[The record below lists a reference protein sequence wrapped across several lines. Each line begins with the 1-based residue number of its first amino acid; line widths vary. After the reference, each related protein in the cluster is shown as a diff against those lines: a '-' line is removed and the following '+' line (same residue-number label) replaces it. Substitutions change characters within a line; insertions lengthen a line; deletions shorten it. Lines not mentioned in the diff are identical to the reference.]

1 MNADPINIL
10 VVDDLPEKL
19 LVYRTILEEP
29 GLNVVSA
36 SSGAQALK
44 EVLHHSFAV
53 ILLDVNMPGMNGF
66 ETAALIRR
74 RKKFAHTPIIFVT
87 AYQDDLRPVE
97 GYAHGAVDYML
108 APVAPEILRAKVRVF
123 VDLFRMHRQVQRQA
137 EERVTL
143 AEERGKRAAAEEA
156 NRRKDEFLAMLAH
169 ELRNPLAPIRNAVE
183 IMRQLDSIGP
193 ETHWIREM
201 IDRQL
206 RRLTRLVDDL
216 LDVSRITRGKIR
228 LQLAR
233 VDAATVV
240 TSAVETSRPLV
251 ESRKHELTVDLPPE
265 PIQLMADSDR
275 LAQVLSNLLNNAA
288 KYTNVGGRIGLT
300 VTREKQEVLFRV
312 RDTGAGISADM
323 LPHIF
328 DPFTQ
333 VDQSLDRAQGGLG
346 IGLTLA
352 RRLVEM
358 HQGSVQ
364 ATSAGLGQ
372 GSEFVVRLP
381 VLTAAP
387 SPAAPAPLNGVK
399 APPSAA
405 PRARVLVV
413 DDNVDAADTLATLVR
428 LSGHEVRTVYDGPAA
443 LAAAQEYHPEVV
455 LLDIGLPGLDG
466 YEVARRLRR
475 QTEGEQV
482 LIAAV
487 TGYGQDQDR
496 LRSQQAGFDAHLVK
510 PVELAALHAL
520 FAKN

>member
-1 MNADPINIL
+1 MNSDAINIL

-29 GLNVVSA
+29 GLNVVTA
-36 SSGAQALK
+36 SSGPQALK
-44 EVLHHSFAV
+44 QVLNHSLAV

-66 ETAALIRR
+66 ETAALIRQ

-87 AYQDDLRPVE
+87 AFQDDLRPVE

-108 APVAPEILRAKVRVF
+108 APVAPEVLRAKVRVF
-123 VDLFRMHRQVQRQA
+123 VDLFRMHRQVERQA
-137 EERVTL
+137 EERVAL

-183 IMRQLDSIGP
+183 IMRQLESVGP
-193 ETHWIREM
+193 EMHWIREM

-206 RRLTRLVDDL
+206 RRMTRLVDDL

-228 LQLAR
+228 LQLGA
-233 VDAATVV
+233 VDVAAAV

-251 ESRKHELTVDLPPE
+251 EARKHELTVVLPSK
-265 PIQLMADSDR
+265 PIQVMADSDR

-288 KYTNVGGRIGLT
+288 KYTDEGGRICLT
-300 VTREKQEVLFRV
+300 VTRDEHEVVFSV
-312 RDTGAGISADM
+312 RDTGAGIPAEM
-323 LPHIF
+323 LPRIF
-328 DPFTQ
+328 ELFTQ

-346 IGLTLA
+346 IGLTLV

-364 ATSAGLGQ
+364 ALSAGPGQ

-381 VLTAAP
+381 ILAAAP
-387 SPAAPAPLNGVK
+387 SPPSPVNGVNAAPV
-399 APPSAA
+399 AA
-405 PRARVLVV
+405 ARARVLVV

-428 LSGHEVRTVYDGPAA
+428 LSGHEVRTAYDGPAA
-443 LAAAQEYHPEVV
+443 LVAAQEYRPEVV

-466 YEVARRLRR
+466 YEVARRLRC
-475 QTEGEQV
+475 QTEGEHV

-496 LRSQQAGFDAHLVK
+496 SRSQQAGFDAHLVK